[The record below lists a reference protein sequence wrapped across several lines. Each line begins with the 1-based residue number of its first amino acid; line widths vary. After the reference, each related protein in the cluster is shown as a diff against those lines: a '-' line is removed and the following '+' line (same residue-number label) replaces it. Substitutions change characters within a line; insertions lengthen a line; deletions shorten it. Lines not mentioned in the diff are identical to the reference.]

1 MKKKLVVALII
12 LIIPFIFLF
21 FKKNKVSAFT
31 LEKRTLSQELLLS
44 GTIEGENIATLSSE
58 INGVILEVFKD
69 QGDFAKADEVLCSLN
84 SQEIN
89 LEIQRAKENLLSAEL
104 RLKKLESSDY
114 PNASQELLRTK
125 SNYKIALEEFSKF
138 EKLHRKFYITSLE
151 YNQKKNSLEEAKV
164 QLELA
169 ENKFKT
175 LQKDGVDKKS
185 LESEIKNIELSIES
199 LEKKLEKHF
208 IKAPYDSYI
217 TEKFIEKGETLS
229 NQTKVF
235 QIASSETK
243 IVSIDLDEKYSHM
256 VALGASCKIFPNST
270 SSQYATGNI
279 FFIGNSVNE
288 NTGSLKLKSTI
299 SENNLNFLYNS
310 TVTCII
316 EAIPMKD
323 ILLVPEK
330 YLFFENNKIFVFIL
344 ENNRASLRE
353 IEGQNSSQG
362 FIISKGAFSGD
373 IILFPENLKDNEKVE
388 IIFNQE

>member
-1 MKKKLVVALII
+1 
-12 LIIPFIFLF
+12 
-21 FKKNKVSAFT
+21 
-31 LEKRTLSQELLLS
+31 
-44 GTIEGENIATLSSE
+44 
-58 INGVILEVFKD
+58 
-69 QGDFAKADEVLCSLN
+69 
-84 SQEIN
+84 
-89 LEIQRAKENLLSAEL
+89 
-104 RLKKLESSDY
+104 
-114 PNASQELLRTK
+114 
-125 SNYKIALEEFSKF
+125 
-138 EKLHRKFYITSLE
+138 
-151 YNQKKNSLEEAKV
+151 
-164 QLELA
+164 
-169 ENKFKT
+169 
-175 LQKDGVDKKS
+175 
-185 LESEIKNIELSIES
+185 
-199 LEKKLEKHF
+199 
-208 IKAPYDSYI
+208 
-217 TEKFIEKGETLS
+217 
-229 NQTKVF
+229 
-235 QIASSETK
+235 
-243 IVSIDLDEKYSHM
+243 
-256 VALGASCKIFPNST
+256 FPNST

-330 YLFFENNKIFVFIL
+330 FLFFKNNKIFVFIL